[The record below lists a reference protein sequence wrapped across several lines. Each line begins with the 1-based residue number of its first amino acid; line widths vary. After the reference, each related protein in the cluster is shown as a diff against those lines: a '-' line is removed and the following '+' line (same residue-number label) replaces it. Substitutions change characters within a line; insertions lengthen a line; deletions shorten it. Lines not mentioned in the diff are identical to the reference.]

1 MKQDSYPEETGNY
14 TFSLTGTRDTRI
26 DRSASKAT
34 VVVVSSDHP
43 YGILEFVGNAYRNL
57 SEDVGQVTLNVVR
70 DKGHTGRLLVTI
82 NVVENNAIE
91 GRDFQIAPK
100 GM

>member
-1 MKQDSYPEETGNY
+1 MKQDTYPEETGNY
-14 TFSLTGTRDTRI
+14 TFSLTGTSDTRI
-26 DRSASKAT
+26 DRSAYKAT

-43 YGILEFVGNAYRNL
+43 YGILEFVGDVYRNV
-57 SEDVGQVTLNVVR
+57 SEDINQVTLNVVR
-70 DKGHTGRLLVTI
+70 NKGHVGRLLITI

-91 GRDFQIAPK
+91 GRDFQVTPK